1 MGILR
6 GKSKMIEF
14 ERYFKIL
21 VRNEDSVYIEFYNK
35 GMKVIGRDAWNG
47 VNVEEELEVLRSMGV
62 EEVK

>member
-1 MGILR
+1 
-6 GKSKMIEF
+6 MIEF

-21 VRNEDSVYIEFYNK
+21 SRNGDSVYIEFYNK
-35 GMKVIGRDAWNG
+35 GMKFIGRDAWNG